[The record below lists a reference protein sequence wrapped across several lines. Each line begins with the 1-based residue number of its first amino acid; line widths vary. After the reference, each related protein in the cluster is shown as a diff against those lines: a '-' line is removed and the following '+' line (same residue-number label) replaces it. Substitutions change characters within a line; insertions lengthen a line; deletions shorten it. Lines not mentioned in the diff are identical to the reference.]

1 VYFLQFCH
9 LYASVLL
16 IQPCNFAFFFL
27 LSSPTKNAQKE
38 NQIFPSLPLQQN
50 AQKVNQLFNHAYQV
64 MLVILLVQKGNFGGE
79 RKELR
84 VFITYSPC
92 YANRIKQERI

>member
-38 NQIFPSLPLQQN
+38 NPIFPSLPLRQN

-64 MLVILLVQKGNFGGE
+64 MLVILLVQKGNFAPGGGGG
-79 RKELR
+79 LR
-84 VFITYSPC
+84 VLITYSPC
-92 YANRIKQERI
+92 YA